1 VSEAAMNPSL
11 SPTSTTHVVT
21 QVRKELSADGT
32 HEHIAGVC
40 TQDGTYHTRREVVER
55 IRAGETWMTSAAG
68 YEAEIEPIVYCPQP
82 NCLATPYIR
91 TRPYSTR
98 KDNIENLDPC

>member
-1 VSEAAMNPSL
+1 MDTDVSSA
-11 SPTSTTHVVT
+11 STTHVVT
-21 QVRKELSADGT
+21 HVRKELSPDGT

-40 TQDGTYHTRREVVER
+40 TEDGTFYTRQQVVDG
-55 IRAGETWMTSAAG
+55 IRAGETWRTSSAG

-91 TRPYSTR
+91 THPYSTR

>member
-1 VSEAAMNPSL
+1 MDTDVSSL
-11 SPTSTTHVVT
+11 RTTRVVT
-21 QVRKELSADGT
+21 HVRKELSADGT
-32 HEHIAGVC
+32 HEHIVGVC
-40 TQDGTYHTRREVVER
+40 TADGTYYTCREVVAA
-55 IRAGETWMTSAAG
+55 IRTGETWKTSAAG